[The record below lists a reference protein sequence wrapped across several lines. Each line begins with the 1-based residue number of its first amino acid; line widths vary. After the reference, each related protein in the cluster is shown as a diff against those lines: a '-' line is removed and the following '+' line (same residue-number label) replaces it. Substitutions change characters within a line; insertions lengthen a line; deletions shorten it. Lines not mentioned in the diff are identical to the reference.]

1 MNYETMKSFVL
12 VVLIGVSL
20 LLSFIIW
27 SYQPKYDYLND
38 ADYVSEVDVGGE
50 EKTKNELIQPSK
62 VIFNNQVEFKGF
74 KNPEDMLTFYQDM
87 TSWVL
92 YDYEVSEA
100 EWKPEDS
107 RYVEVIFPDV
117 IPAEL
122 LTSLFTFHDDV
133 DIGNWS
139 FDRIYLSLDGEEQS
153 VDVIVK
159 SEDNRRQIKATTDKA
174 DIYEQ
179 LLNDLVQD
187 ADRLEEYISLQT
199 DHNDIYI
206 PKKEK
211 EVPQKT
217 AIATKIKPEKFINA
231 LFPNPSLVTLN
242 VREAYF
248 TDGQRGMQVEQDDL
262 SLEYINPIESNYER
276 LAAMEL
282 IDKSVD
288 HISEHQG
295 WTNNFNLASINRM
308 TNNISYRMTYDG
320 YPMFDDRQLSIIE
333 QEWKGRDLYN
343 YVRPLVEVGNVLNST
358 DAELISG
365 EELINVIEHN
375 ESNFKVDN
383 IKDIRIGYYL
393 NVTDDRSLTLEPEWF
408 IVYENEWMRF
418 NADDYRNNPEESEDN
433 NAVGTN

>member
-179 LLNDLVQD
+179 LLNDSVQD
-187 ADRLEEYISLQT
+187 ADGLEEYISLQT